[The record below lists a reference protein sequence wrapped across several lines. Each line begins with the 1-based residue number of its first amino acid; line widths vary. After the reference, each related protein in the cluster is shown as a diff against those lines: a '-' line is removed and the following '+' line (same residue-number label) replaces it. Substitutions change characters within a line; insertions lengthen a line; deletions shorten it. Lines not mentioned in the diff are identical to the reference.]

1 MATKMLDELEKK
13 KSSQEAVNGGGA
25 LPVSGYRSSQSTEAG
40 AMQHSPRTIAMQKY
54 LSDTVGGVPTES
66 DLLRDVREKLM
77 NRSRYTYD
85 HNTDPRFQQY
95 LDTAKRSGKMAMR
108 DTIAKASSMTGGY
121 ANSYAESAGQ
131 LAYNDYLQDAN
142 EMIPEF
148 EELAR
153 ARHEAE
159 TAALTDKYSILQNE
173 HEAALDDYWT
183 RFGIAREDWYNEQDR
198 QTAEAQHAD
207 EKKQREIELLLA
219 MGDYDALDKMGY
231 NTSALRASAYSS
243 GSGSSDSEEDEEGSG
258 LYSFNRTKNE
268 KKVVKN
274 KAGDYEE
281 VYEEVMV
288 FTDPNGKEVVLE
300 KGINPYTRSTNTDIK
315 YGTFKNGYQP
325 NHIVFNKGKNTEY
338 AVKLESTGDQYPV
351 EGRYQNIWKTVD
363 KNNGKKTQYWIWDG
377 RANKYIDWTAY
388 YEEYFL

>member
-95 LDTAKRSGKMAMR
+95 LNTAKRSGKMAMR

-121 ANSYAESAGQ
+121 ANSYAEGAGQ

-219 MGDYDALDKMGY
+219 MGDYDSLDRMGY
-231 NTSALRASAYSS
+231 STQALRAQQAAELAQSYIKANGDDADPFKLWNYS
-243 GSGSSDSEEDEEGSG
+243 GIDEDSEKAVFYDSDG
-258 LYSFNRTKNE
+258 
-268 KKVVKN
+268 KKKLV
-274 KAGDYEE
+274 E
-281 VYEEVMV
+281 VGV
-288 FTDPNGKEVVLE
+288 
-300 KGINPYTRSTNTDIK
+300 NPYTGSKNPDILGSDGK
-315 YGTFKNGYQP
+315 VDTSKTFSNGYQP
-325 NHIVFNKGKNTEY
+325 NNIGGS
-338 AVKLESTGDQYPV
+338 KLSKTGDTYNMN
-351 EGRYQNIWKTVD
+351 GREQNIWKTAD
-363 KNNGKKTQYWIWDG
+363 GRLWIWDG
-377 RANKYIDWTAY
+377 SKNRY
-388 YEEYFL
+388 YEVEIED